1 MPSSVGAMNAWLSWA
16 CLAGLMLLLA
26 VAAVGDAR
34 RLTIPNR
41 LCVAVAL
48 LALPY
53 WAASGAAFWP
63 GFAWQVAFALAVF
76 AGLAA
81 LFACGLMGGGDV
93 KLLAALALWLPAR
106 PYVEMMM
113 WIAVA
118 GGLLTL
124 ALLVRHRAARRAG
137 RPEIPY
143 GIAIAAGAAIAL
155 GEPLVKQLLA

>member
-1 MPSSVGAMNAWLSWA
+1 MPSSVGAMHVWLSWA

-26 VAAVGDAR
+26 LAAVGDAR
-34 RLTIPNR
+34 RLTIPNW

-53 WAASGAAFWP
+53 WGASGAAFWP
-63 GFAWQVAFALAVF
+63 GFAWQAGFAVAVF

-81 LFACGLMGGGDV
+81 LFAFGLMGGGDV
-93 KLLAALALWLPAR
+93 KLLAALALWLPVRA
-106 PYVEMMM
+106 YLEMMM
-113 WIAVA
+113 WVAVA
-118 GGLLTL
+118 GGVLTL
-124 ALLVRHRAARRAG
+124 ALLIGHRAARRSG

-143 GIAIAAGAAIAL
+143 GLAIAAGAAVTL

>member
-1 MPSSVGAMNAWLSWA
+1 MHAWLSWA
-16 CLAGLMLLLA
+16 CLAGLLLLLA

-34 RLTIPNR
+34 RLTIPNG
-41 LCVAVAL
+41 LCAAVAL

-53 WAASGAAFWP
+53 WWATGEPLWP
-63 GFAWQVAFALAVF
+63 DFAWQAAFALAVF

-81 LFACGLMGGGDV
+81 LFAFGLMGGGDV
-93 KLLAALALWLPAR
+93 KLLAALALWLPVR
-106 PYVEMMM
+106 SYVEMMM
-113 WIAVA
+113 WVAIA

-124 ALLVRHRAARRAG
+124 ALLIRHRAARRPG

-143 GIAIAAGAAIAL
+143 GVAIATGAALSL